1 MSKILHINCCPRK
14 ESRTKRLADALL
26 KKLGNYEEL
35 KLYQEKIL
43 PLNEERLEHRTALI
57 EKGKYDDECFKYA
70 KQFADA
76 DIIVISAPFWD
87 LSFPAILKV
96 YIENIYITGI
106 ASRYSDDGSPLGLC
120 KAKKLYFV
128 TTAGGPFDERF
139 GYDYIK
145 ALALE
150 YFGIK
155 EVALIKAEMLDI
167 DGNDSEAIL
176 LNAMK
181 NICL

>member
-1 MSKILHINCCPRK
+1 M
-14 ESRTKRLADALL
+14 
-26 KKLGNYEEL
+26 
-35 KLYQEKIL
+35 
-43 PLNEERLEHRTALI
+43 
-57 EKGKYDDECFKYA
+57 
-70 KQFADA
+70 
-76 DIIVISAPFWD
+76 
-87 LSFPAILKV
+87 
-96 YIENIYITGI
+96 
-106 ASRYSDDGSPLGLC
+106 C

-128 TTAGGPFDERF
+128 TTAGGPFAERF

-167 DGNDSEAIL
+167 DENDSEAIL